1 MRTPVFTVPPG
12 ISHPRLQSLA
22 EAATDPHTKMRKRQA
37 APPPRALSDLP
48 PPPSPNGSRRL
59 SLVEDPST
67 PTTGRLAAV
76 ASLFRSTHKAG
87 TS

>member
-1 MRTPVFTVPPG
+1 MRTPVFTAPPG
-12 ISHPRLQSLA
+12 IFHLRLQSLA

-37 APPPRALSDLP
+37 APPIPLSEP
-48 PPPSPNGSRRL
+48 PPLLSSNGSRRL
-59 SLVEDPST
+59 SLGEDPST

-76 ASLFRSTHKAG
+76 ASPYRSTHKAV

>member
-1 MRTPVFTVPPG
+1 MRTPVFIVPPG

-37 APPPRALSDLP
+37 APPKALSELP
-48 PPPSPNGSRRL
+48 PPPSSNGSRRM
-59 SLVEDPST
+59 SLGEDPST
-67 PTTGRLAAV
+67 PTIGRLAAV
-76 ASLFRSTHKAG
+76 ASPFRSTHKAG